1 MHPSLGRM
9 TTYSIDI
16 HHPFNLQVILVIVSG
31 LKNRSRHKSVNKT
44 YFPSKPS
51 FTSIMMMDIDRDI
64 NIDKFGKNNKCYE
77 KDNIQMEEEKCKL
90 DLEV

>member
-1 MHPSLGRM
+1 
-9 TTYSIDI
+9 
-16 HHPFNLQVILVIVSG
+16 
-31 LKNRSRHKSVNKT
+31 
-44 YFPSKPS
+44 
-51 FTSIMMMDIDRDI
+51 MDIDRDI